1 MTVYNCE
8 QDRLRAQ
15 VHSNT
20 EAIRYLKEKLEMV
33 QYEMGVDIGTGTEQ
47 KVIEILEDGI
57 QSLKGESKEMRRRIK
72 ELNQVDADSL

>member
-33 QYEMGVDIGTGTEQ
+33 YPTKPEVVMLGRGSYDNAP
-47 KVIEILEDGI
+47 
-57 QSLKGESKEMRRRIK
+57 GES
-72 ELNQVDADSL
+72 VV

>member
-8 QDRLRAQ
+8 QDRLRDQ

-33 QYEMGVDIGTGTEQ
+33 HYEMGVDHMGTEQ
-47 KVIEILEDGI
+47 KVIGILEDGI